1 MLASSREGW
10 RQNAAGCPHPALR
23 SILRF
28 VATPKCP
35 PICFPPIRRG
45 RIHPAREVCGAVGF
59 PGRRGRRPLRMG
71 FGPLRPHNARQYVF
85 PPFVGAGFIRPG
97 RFVVPWG
104 SRGVEDAAPYG
115 WGLAR
120 YAPTMPANMFPLM
133 RRGRIHPD
141 RGASRRRKAPGREES
156 RPYAWLF
163 GLSPTHK
170 AHNRVCHIRRA
181 GNIRPSRAHSPAANV
196 HGRAMPAPT
205 VLGET
210 PQPFPYASP
219 CPTGSSASRQ
229 YPTRCTV
236 RMRCSQPSLRRRR
249 WMWVSRVR
257 VPSRVGA
264 RASSSPQTCSYR

>member
-1 MLASSREGW
+1 MRRGGIYPARG
-10 RQNAAGCPHPALR
+10 ALR
-23 SILRF
+23 RHEPPRADASIRPYTAWRLR
-28 VATPKCP
+28 CL
-35 PICFPPIRRG
+35 CRG
-45 RIHPAREVCGAVGF
+45 RCLHR
-59 PGRRGRRPLRMG
+59 PGRAGGKTRRDALIPLYGRFCGLLQPR
-71 FGPLRPHNARQYVF
+71 NARQYVF